1 MTRYWTVL
9 GLMAIAM
16 ACSVNA
22 QPPPGSP
29 STVGIGGDAA
39 PTQEATDAEAAH
51 SPPASTEPPQ
61 TTTPEAS
68 AGTTQTTG
76 SGPSSTGTSAASQM
90 ASETV
95 RIGWDTNDGRLVRMG
110 VVLVDPSDSLNMRAG
125 PGVDNPVLA
134 TLHYS
139 QTDLVPTGSSVLVD
153 GSPWHEIAVGDMRG
167 WVHGRYIT
175 EQWHAGDVLWR
186 WDWRTALDRFAEALE
201 TGTGLSD
208 AVTWRGFYASDSVV
222 VHWWTLKEVDGL
234 VTDDSGLRWYVGEID
249 WEDLVAIGHVPT
261 FADAV
266 AEPFLAVY
274 SDPQTTVTVGGLP
287 AVGYAIPQV
296 FANFPWVAIHDP
308 SQTNMFD
315 FDWATTFVFL
325 ELGDDDP
332 SVPRVVGIHTDSYL
346 PNGSSHEYLQQLQI
360 VRALYADS

>member
-1 MTRYWTVL
+1 MIRYWTVL

-22 QPPPGSP
+22 QPPTGSP
-29 STVGIGGDAA
+29 PTTGIGDDAA
-39 PTQEATDAEAAH
+39 SAQEATDAEAAH
-51 SPPASTEPPQ
+51 PSPASTEPAQ
-61 TTTPEAS
+61 TTTPA
-68 AGTTQTTG
+68 ADTTQATG
-76 SGPSSTGTSAASQM
+76 SGPSSTGTPATTRM
-90 ASETV
+90 ASETARV
-95 RIGWDTNDGRLVRMG
+95 GWDTNDGRLVRMG
-110 VVLVDPSDSLNMRAG
+110 VVLVDPSDSLNMRSG
-125 PGVDNPVLA
+125 PGVGNPIVA

-153 GSPWHEIAVGDMRG
+153 GSPWHEIAVGDMSG

-208 AVTWRGFYASDSVV
+208 TVTWRGFYASDSVV
-222 VHWWTLKEVDGL
+222 VHWWPPREVDGL
-234 VTDDSGLRWYVGEID
+234 VTDGSGLRWYVGEID

-261 FADAV
+261 FAEAV
-266 AEPFLAVY
+266 AEPFLSVY
-274 SDPQTTVTVGGLP
+274 SDPQAAVTVGGLP

-308 SQTNMFD
+308 SQTDMFD

-332 SVPRVVGIHTDSYL
+332 LVPRVVGIHTMYWS
-346 PNGSSHEYLQQLQI
+346 PNGWSHEYLQQLQI